1 MKKLSVP
8 ALLLSLAL
16 AMPALAKEKAGVN
29 VPETITVEG
38 KSLKL
43 NGVGL
48 RKKAIF
54 KVYVAALYAEN
65 TSQDAN
71 TFINSDQVKQ
81 VKMIM
86 LRDLDQD
93 QIVGAVRDGFEKN
106 NKAKMPALKERL
118 DKFTAAI
125 PDVKKGDTLTLT
137 YAPGKGTSVTSKTGA
152 AMTVEGKDFAD
163 ALFSVW
169 LGQEPVSDGLKEEML
184 GQDD

>member
-8 ALLLSLAL
+8 ALMLSLAL

-29 VPETITVEG
+29 VPEAITVDG

-65 TSQDAN
+65 TTQNAN

-81 VKMIM
+81 VKMVM

-118 DKFTAAI
+118 DKFAAAI
-125 PDVKKGDTLTLT
+125 PNVKKGDVLTLT
-137 YAPGKGTSVTSKTGA
+137 YVPGKGTSVTSKSGQ

-169 LGQEPVSDGLKEEML
+169 LGQEPVSDGLREEML

>member
-16 AMPALAKEKAGVN
+16 AMPALAKEKAGVTVSDN
-29 VPETITVEG
+29 ITVDG
-38 KSLKL
+38 KALKL

-65 TSQDAN
+65 TSQNAQ

-86 LRDLDQD
+86 LRDLDQE
-93 QIVGAVRDGFEKN
+93 QIVGAVREGFEKN

-118 DKFTAAI
+118 DKFAAAI
-125 PDVKKGDTLTLT
+125 PNVKKGDVLTLT
-137 YAPGKGTSVTSKTGA
+137 YAPGQGTSVTSKSGK

-169 LGQEPVSDGLKEEML
+169 LGQHPVSDDLRDEML
-184 GQDD
+184 GIED